1 MDKKSHW
8 QKIIE
13 DHRRSGLS
21 IHRYCK
27 ERNLSQTSF
36 FYWRNKLSSPPP
48 IESRALF
55 LPVRVKNPD
64 LGFTVKFSSG
74 QMTFET
80 EPNPTWFA
88 KVLKEMGREECR

>member
-1 MDKKSHW
+1 MDKMSRW

-13 DHRRSGLS
+13 DQKQSGLS
-21 IHRYCK
+21 VRRYCI
-27 ERNLSQTSF
+27 ERNLNQTSF
-36 FYWRNKLSSPPP
+36 FYWQKRIQPPHQ
-48 IESRALF
+48 SQGVF
-55 LPVRVKNPD
+55 LPVQIKNHD
-64 LGFTVKFSSG
+64 QGFTVKVSLG

>member
-1 MDKKSHW
+1 MDKKSRW

-13 DHRRSGLS
+13 DQKQSGLS
-21 IHRYCK
+21 VRRYCL
-27 ERNLSQTSF
+27 ERNLNQTSF
-36 FYWRNKLSSPPP
+36 FYWQKRISPPS
-48 IESRALF
+48 EFKGVF
-55 LPVRVKNPD
+55 LPVKIKKYD
-64 LGFTVKFSSG
+64 QGFTVKVSSG